1 MKQNII
7 DKKEGNDE
15 ATIEAVPEEDIEWK
29 SSIYK

>member
-15 ATIEAVPEEDIEWK
+15 ATIEAVPEEDIE
-29 SSIYK
+29 